1 MKGTRS
7 WQMKLSQKL
16 AALIL
21 AVSASSA
28 PSLADDAYQTHCASC
43 HGAAGA
49 GNLSLGAPNLTLF
62 SSAYLERQLRGFRE
76 GWRDTTD
83 PYFQT
88 MSAVVAD
95 LDAGVVAEAVL
106 AIDQLPDSREVM
118 PRKPAAGDS
127 DRGSDL
133 YTAYCSACHGT
144 NAGGNDALGAPSLL
158 GLDASYLA
166 RQYRHFSEGRRGFHT
181 DDRYGKQMN
190 RLSRSLKDPSLI
202 NDVSAYVA
210 QLSQ

>member
-1 MKGTRS
+1 
-7 WQMKLSQKL
+7 MKLSQKL

-21 AVSASSA
+21 AISALSV

-43 HGAAGA
+43 HGASGA
-49 GNLSLGAPNLTLF
+49 GNPSLGAPNLTLF
-62 SSAYLERQLRGFRE
+62 SNAYLERQLRGFQE

-83 PYFQT
+83 PYTQT
-88 MSAVVAD
+88 MSAAVGA
-95 LDAGVVAEAVL
+95 LDAGVVAEALL
-106 AIDQLPDSREVM
+106 AIDQLPDLRKISVA
-118 PRKPAAGDS
+118 KPAAGNA
-127 DRGSDL
+127 DRGADL

-144 NAGGNDALGAPSLL
+144 NAGGNDALGAPTLL
-158 GLDASYLA
+158 GLDARYLA
-166 RQYRHFSEGRRGFHT
+166 RQYRHFSEGRRGFHA

-202 NDVSAYVA
+202 DDVSAYVA